1 MFERITHSNE
11 IIGLTMMLLLV
22 MALVASQADAT
33 IREDVGAAT
42 AMEQAEGLDSPGM
55 PFTATIEGHFNGKV
69 LTVSIDTMAHFG
81 RFRIQ
86 GK

>member
-1 MFERITHSNE
+1 MFEQIRHSNE

-33 IREDVGAAT
+33 IQEDVRAAV
-42 AMEQAEGLDSPGM
+42 AMEQTEGLDLPDM
-55 PFTATIEGHFNGKV
+55 PFTATVGGHFNGKV

-86 GK
+86 GN

>member
-11 IIGLTMMLLLV
+11 IIGLTMLLLLV
-22 MALVASQADAT
+22 MALVASQADET
-33 IREDVGAAT
+33 IQEDVRAA
-42 AMEQAEGLDSPGM
+42 AMEQTEGLDSSDM
-55 PFTATIEGHFNGKV
+55 PFTATIGGHFDGRV

>member
-1 MFERITHSNE
+1 
-11 IIGLTMMLLLV
+11 
-22 MALVASQADAT
+22 
-33 IREDVGAAT
+33 
-42 AMEQAEGLDSPGM
+42 MEQTEGLDSSDM

-86 GK
+86 GN